1 MADLPPKTDKR
12 MSVTLKKEKL
22 QEDQISTADYAHNLI
37 DTDEH
42 SQLAKSEFKGSRSK
56 IDQDEICSPGGHH
69 NQPRMS
75 QDFKMRILT
84 KKKVTVPSTA
94 GIHH

>member
-1 MADLPPKTDKR
+1 

-22 QEDQISTADYAHNLI
+22 QEDQISSADYARNFSN
-37 DTDEH
+37 TDEH
-42 SQLAKSEFKGSRSK
+42 SQLAKSEFKGGRSK

-84 KKKVTVPSTA
+84 KKKVIVPSTA
-94 GIHH
+94 GNHH